1 MTKKKAVKSTEEVKK
16 VKSTFDAKKEIHDV
30 LDMIKNVTEI
40 LEQHQVLLD
49 KIKWRLGI

>member
-1 MTKKKAVKSTEEVKK
+1 MLKNKIIAP
-16 VKSTFDAKKEIHDV
+16 EIHDV

-49 KIKWRLGI
+49 KIKGRLGICLY